1 MQQTDMR
8 VNALNALA
16 VQIHHQTQNA
26 VRGRVLRAKINGKF
40 AVVFGVLNNL

>member
-1 MQQTDMR
+1 MR

-26 VRGRVLRAKINGKF
+26 VCGGVLRAKINGKF
-40 AVVFGVLNNL
+40 AVVFGVLNNLRHD